1 MKFNLLPISADSVV
15 TSIVKLGNFS
25 ENCLRIPRLKS
36 GFVSPCLHA
45 PQTPAKFELTQ
56 LELDPCIFQ

>member
-25 ENCLRIPRLKS
+25 ENCLRIPGLTS

-45 PQTPAKFELTQ
+45 PQTPEEF
-56 LELDPCIFQ
+56 D